1 MTFSFRPL
9 FQQPTVHNFRREVDR
24 LVGDFFGP
32 LAGELQRLGTAGGG
46 FPSLNVWEDA
56 DVVYAEAEVPGLKAE
71 DLDISV
77 IGDQLTVKGR
87 RAAVAVDG
95 GTYHRRERNVG
106 EFVRTISLP
115 SEVDADKVEAV
126 LADGVL
132 KISLPKA
139 EAAKPRKVTVV
150 RS

>member
-1 MTFSFRPL
+1 MNFSLRPL
-9 FQQPTVHNFRREVDR
+9 FQQPSVHSFRREMDR
-24 LVGDFFGP
+24 LVGDFLGP
-32 LAGELQRLGTAGGG
+32 LTGELQRLVPTSGG
-46 FPSLNVWEDA
+46 FPSLNVWEDV
-56 DVVYAEAEVPGLKAE
+56 DVVFAEAEVPGLKAE

-77 IGDQLTVKGR
+77 LGNHLTVKGR
-87 RAAVAVDG
+87 RTATAVDG

-106 EFVRTISLP
+106 EFVRTVTLP
-115 SEVDADKVEAV
+115 VEVDADKVEAS

-132 KISLPKA
+132 KISMPKA

>member
-1 MTFSFRPL
+1 MNFSLRPL
-9 FQQPTVHNFRREVDR
+9 FQQPSVHNFRREMDR
-24 LVGDFFGP
+24 LVGDLIGP
-32 LAGELQRLGTAGGG
+32 WAGELQRLVPASG
-46 FPSLNVWEDA
+46 FPSLNVWEDG
-56 DVVYAEAEVPGLKAE
+56 DFIFAEAEVPGLKAE

-77 IGDQLTVKGR
+77 IGNQLTVKGR
-87 RAAVAVDG
+87 RAPLAVDG

-106 EFVRTISLP
+106 EFVRTVSLP
-115 SEVDADKVEAV
+115 TEIDPDKVEAS

-139 EAAKPRKVTVV
+139 ETAKPRKVTVV

>member
-1 MTFSFRPL
+1 MNFSLRPL
-9 FQQPTVHNFRREVDR
+9 FEQPSVYNFRREMDR

-32 LAGELQRLGTAGGG
+32 LAGELQRLVPAAG
-46 FPSLNVWEDA
+46 FPNLNVWEDG
-56 DVVYAEAEVPGLKAE
+56 DVVFAEAEVPGLKAE

-77 IGDQLTVKGR
+77 IGNQLTVKGR
-87 RAAVAVDG
+87 RAALAVDG

-106 EFVRTISLP
+106 EFVRTVSLP
-115 SEVDADKVEAV
+115 TEIDADKVEAV

-150 RS
+150 RN

>member
-1 MTFSFRPL
+1 MNFSLRPL
-9 FQQPTVHNFRREVDR
+9 FQQPTVNNFRREMDR
-24 LVGDFFGP
+24 LVGDFFAP
-32 LAGELQRLGTAGGG
+32 LSGELQRFAGGGG
-46 FPSLNVWEDA
+46 FPSLNIWEDA
-56 DVVYAEAEVPGLKAE
+56 DAVFAEAEVPGLKAE

-77 IGDQLTVKGR
+77 IGNQLTVKGR
-87 RAAVAVDG
+87 REAVAVDG

-106 EFVRTISLP
+106 EFTRTVTLP
-115 SEVDADKVEAV
+115 SEIDADKVEAT

-150 RS
+150 RN

>member
-1 MTFSFRPL
+1 MNFSLRPL
-9 FQQPTVHNFRREVDR
+9 FQQPSVHNFRREMDR

-32 LAGELQRLGTAGGG
+32 LAGELQRLGTGGG

-56 DVVYAEAEVPGLKAE
+56 DVVFAEAEVPGLKAE

-77 IGDQLTVKGR
+77 IGNQLTVKGR
-87 RAAVAVDG
+87 RAAVAVEG

-115 SEVDADKVEAV
+115 AEVDADKVEAV

>member
-1 MTFSFRPL
+1 MNFSLRPL
-9 FQQPTVHNFRREVDR
+9 FQQPTVHNFRREMDR

-32 LAGELQRLGTAGGG
+32 WAGELQRSGTASG

-77 IGDQLTVKGR
+77 IGEQLTVKGR
-87 RAAVAVDG
+87 RTAPAVDG
-95 GTYHRRERNVG
+95 GTYHRRERSVG

-115 SEVDADKVEAV
+115 GEVDADKVEAT

-139 EAAKPRKVTVV
+139 AAAKPRKVTVV

>member
-1 MTFSFRPL
+1 MNFSLRPL
-9 FQQPTVHNFRREVDR
+9 FQQPTVNNFRREMDR

-32 LAGELQRLGTAGGG
+32 LAGELQRLVPSGTGY
-46 FPSLNVWEDA
+46 PSLNVWEDN
-56 DVVYAEAEVPGLKAE
+56 DVLFAEAEVPGLKAE

-77 IGDQLTVKGR
+77 IGNQLTVKGR
-87 RAAVAVDG
+87 RAAAVVDG

-106 EFVRTISLP
+106 EFVRTVTLP
-115 SEVDADKVEAV
+115 VEIDSDKVEAS

-132 KISLPKA
+132 KITLPKA